1 MGGFHQANTEPIM
14 NLERRIDMTEEIKK
28 RTRGKGKNPPLIS
41 TSIRLSTE
49 IVKFFKGKYP
59 QKWQS
64 EMRKVLVNFINKEK

>member
-1 MGGFHQANTEPIM
+1 M
-14 NLERRIDMTEEIKK
+14 EEVKK

-49 IVKFFKGKYP
+49 IVEFFKGKYSH
-59 QKWQS
+59 KWQA

>member
-1 MGGFHQANTEPIM
+1 
-14 NLERRIDMTEEIKK
+14 MTEEIKK

-49 IVKFFKGKYP
+49 IVEFFKGKYP